1 MNIADRRIVGTLWT
15 PKRDHSH
22 APAKVVSVTGGVVEY
37 RFTTGYD
44 EYCLPEKDFLTM
56 FEPRG
61 EK

>member
-1 MNIADRRIVGTLWT
+1 MRIVVGTLWT

-22 APAKVVSVTGGVVEY
+22 SHAPAKVVSVKGGVVEY

-44 EYCLPEKDFLTM
+44 EYSLPEKDFVTV

-61 EK
+61 EG